1 MCANVIGYIKLPLLL
16 LGKVVCP
23 RHFRSINMASLP
35 VTYMNQQNA
44 WVDTTIF
51 SLWFHNHFVH
61 SVQKQL
67 QEMKLPKKALL
78 ILDNCSAHPD
88 EELLVS
94 KDKLV
99 KAMFLP
105 PNVTSLIQP
114 MDQGVLEC
122 LKRHYKRS
130 LLCYLMKQ

>member
-1 MCANVIGYIKLPLLL
+1 M
-16 LGKVVCP
+16 LG
-23 RHFRSINMASLP
+23 L
-35 VTYMNQQNA
+35 TQQY
-44 WVDTTIF
+44 
-51 SLWFHNHFVH
+51 FHHGFMIILSFVPF
-61 SVQKQL
+61 VQKKL
-67 QEMKLPKKALL
+67 QELKLPKKALL

-105 PNVTSLIQP
+105 PNITSLIQP

-122 LKRHYKRS
+122 LKRHYKGS
-130 LLCYLMKQ
+130 LLRDVLLSDETADLVLFL